1 LELIGA
7 IFGLSLYM
15 QANLGSDT
23 QGNLLWTKLIGA
35 NHMVM
40 DHLNSGIKSGK
51 ETLSRIEAKP
61 SGCHQLSPVHTGLV
75 IVVSQQ
81 QQVIKQQ

>member
-1 LELIGA
+1 
-7 IFGLSLYM
+7 
-15 QANLGSDT
+15 
-23 QGNLLWTKLIGA
+23 
-35 NHMVM
+35 MVM

-81 QQVIKQQ
+81 QQVIKQQQKFI